1 MSLVSVKAGEI
12 HHYDYQLY
20 LAINDIDHTKT
31 KAMSLQTN
39 DICEWFHITILY
51 EFYQIIFRKKLYSN
65 MKELQK
71 DLDDWMES
79 YNNDRTLQGKKCY
92 ERTPKEV
99 LLYGKTI

>member
-1 MSLVSVKAGEI
+1 
-12 HHYDYQLY
+12 
-20 LAINDIDHTKT
+20 
-31 KAMSLQTN
+31 
-39 DICEWFHITILY
+39 
-51 EFYQIIFRKKLYSN
+51 

>member
-1 MSLVSVKAGEI
+1 
-12 HHYDYQLY
+12 
-20 LAINDIDHTKT
+20 
-31 KAMSLQTN
+31 
-39 DICEWFHITILY
+39 
-51 EFYQIIFRKKLYSN
+51 

-92 ERTPKEV
+92 GRTPKEV